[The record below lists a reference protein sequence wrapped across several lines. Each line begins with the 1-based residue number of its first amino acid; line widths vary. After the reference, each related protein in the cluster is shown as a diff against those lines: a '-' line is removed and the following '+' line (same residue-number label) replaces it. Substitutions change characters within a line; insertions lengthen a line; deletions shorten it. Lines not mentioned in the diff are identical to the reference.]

1 MAQPPKKILVVED
14 EILVAMFLEDL
25 LIGMGH
31 EVVGPASRLGEAM
44 ELARDSLIDFAV
56 LDVNLAGVASFPVA
70 ELLRER
76 GIPFV
81 FATGYGT
88 DGMAAGHCD
97 ERTLRKPYA
106 AEDLRLAIDI
116 GIGSTLNPAA
126 ASDAVLG
133 SDTVRPA

>member
-1 MAQPPKKILVVED
+1 MGQLPKKILVVED

-44 ELARDSLIDFAV
+44 EFARNSAIDFAV
-56 LDVNLAGVASFPVA
+56 LDVNLAGDTSFPVA
-70 ELLRER
+70 DLLRAR

-88 DGMAAGHCD
+88 EGMAADHCD
-97 ERTLRKPYA
+97 DRTLRKPYA
-106 AEDLRLAIDI
+106 AEDLRQAIAT
-116 GIGSTLNPAA
+116 GLGNTLEP
-126 ASDAVLG
+126 
-133 SDTVRPA
+133 T

>member
-1 MAQPPKKILVVED
+1 MDEQRKKILVVED
-14 EILVAMFLEDL
+14 EILVAMFIEDL

-31 EVVGPASRLGEAM
+31 DVVGPASRLGTAM
-44 ELARDSLIDFAV
+44 EYARDSVIDFAV
-56 LDVNLAGVASFPVA
+56 LDVNLAGETSFPVA

-106 AEDLRLAIDI
+106 AEDLRLAIDL
-116 GIGSTLNPAA
+116 GIAGTLAP
-126 ASDAVLG
+126 
-133 SDTVRPA
+133 T

>member
-1 MAQPPKKILVVED
+1 MGQFPKKILVVED

-31 EVVGPASRLGEAM
+31 EVVGPASRLATAM
-44 ELARDSLIDFAV
+44 EYARDSAIDFAV
-56 LDVNLAGVASFPVA
+56 LDVNLAGETSFPVA

-76 GIPFV
+76 GVPFV

-88 DGMAAGHCD
+88 EGMAAGHCD

-106 AEDLRLAIDI
+106 AEDLRLAIEF
-116 GIGSTLNPAA
+116 GIAGTLEP
-126 ASDAVLG
+126 
-133 SDTVRPA
+133 T